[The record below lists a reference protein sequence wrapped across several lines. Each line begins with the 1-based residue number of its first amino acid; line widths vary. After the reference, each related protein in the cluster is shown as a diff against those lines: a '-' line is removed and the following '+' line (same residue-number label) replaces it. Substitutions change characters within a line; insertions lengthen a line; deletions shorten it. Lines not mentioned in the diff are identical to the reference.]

1 VLDGIR
7 VESQKRI
14 GRYDQL
20 IDVHLIRFFDRK
32 AVQKNMKNAGLINR
46 KGVLLDQNRTKEIR
60 KIEAELK

>member
-1 VLDGIR
+1 MPKDFVLDGIR

-32 AVQKNMKNAGLINR
+32 AVQKNMKTVGLINR
-46 KGVLLDQNRTKEIR
+46 
-60 KIEAELK
+60 